1 MKVKQKFKAK
11 KISSPGDQTVCLNS
25 YSNIRRENSEFVTS
39 QFDMLLVTLR
49 SAVL

>member
-11 KISSPGDQTVCLNS
+11 KISSPGDRTVCLNS
-25 YSNIRRENSEFVTS
+25 YSNILRGNSEFVIA
-39 QFDMLLVTLR
+39 QFEMLLVTLR